1 MTKMSLLCA
10 AGLLVASS
18 SAFAAGGHG
27 LGGSPSMGASSL
39 APGHEIKTQGTTG
52 SSWVGGPG
60 ASGYAPGRQY
70 NQGVQSTI
78 SGPGASGFAP
88 GRLKQ

>member
-27 LGGSPSMGASSL
+27 AGGSPAIGASSL
-39 APGHEIKTQGTTG
+39 APGHEIKTDAPG
-52 SSWVGGPG
+52 SVGGPG

-70 NQGVQSTI
+70 IDSGRTTI
-78 SGPGASGFAP
+78 GGSPGASGYAP
-88 GRLKQ
+88 GIRSK